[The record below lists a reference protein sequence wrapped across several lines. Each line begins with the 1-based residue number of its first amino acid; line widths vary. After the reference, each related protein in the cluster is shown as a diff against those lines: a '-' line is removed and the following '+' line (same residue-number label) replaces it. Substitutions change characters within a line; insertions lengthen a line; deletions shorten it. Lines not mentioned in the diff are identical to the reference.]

1 MDQDL
6 FVILSVINTGNNPW
20 SYINVRSV
28 FSAEDRFLQ
37 TLETIASIRKYRQT
51 AKILLVECSPLP
63 DEKKRKLGGLV
74 EYYTNIYENS
84 TDEARENCLQSDK
97 KGLGEAYQTKCAIK
111 FIQENSIRFRRLF
124 KISGRYSLNDEFD
137 EKRYSDSAY
146 TFKLRVEQVTP
157 SHSTVLYSV
166 PFQYLEQ
173 YLMSASMSL
182 QFYLSGQ
189 NRGWEEVLPPL
200 LEPKIELDRMGAQ
213 GLVAVNGD
221 FFTC

>member
-20 SYINVRSV
+20 SYTNVRSV
-28 FSAEDRFLQ
+28 FSPEDRFTQ
-37 TLETIASIRKYRQT
+37 TLETISSIRKYMPN
-51 AKILLVECSPLP
+51 AKILLLECSPLSTVQTLELLTRV
-63 DEKKRKLGGLV
+63 D
-74 EYYTNIYENS
+74 YFQNIYENE
-84 TDEARENCLQSDK
+84 EARKNCLQTEK
-97 KGLGEAYQTKCAIK
+97 KGLGEAYQTKSAIEY
-111 FIQENSIRFRRLF
+111 IHQHSISFRRLF
-124 KISGRYSLNDEFD
+124 KLSGRYSLNDEFD
-137 EKRYSDSAY
+137 EKHYSHSAF
-146 TFKLRVEQVTP
+146 TFKQRVQQAAP
-157 SHSTVLYSV
+157 SHSTVLYSFPYHLLQHYTMCV
-166 PFQYLEQ
+166 D
-173 YLMSASMSL
+173 MSV